1 MSFNIIRFD
10 NQEISSLYDAPDY
23 ADGRLHEKTVKSII
37 NAWNVNTQIDMYG
50 RPWLNLEALHIVL
63 RTTKPNAAYLA
74 AGLED
79 NLRYFDGNSTYIKG
93 EGVCYLL
100 DSMITNA
107 RSLLRENYVKYSQ
120 LLYIAIRDCS
130 RARELRAEH
139 YESTKKILKNLKTN
153 RLRLSIEY
161 DELTGNPL
169 NKLSC
174 EFSHIRSVSLYP
186 DFSAYVENGLLVN
199 KDVHNIITSSNI
211 FDENQLLN
219 LCNENGWRTSWYH
232 SYLDFLNNF

>member
-1 MSFNIIRFD
+1 V
-10 NQEISSLYDAPDY
+10 PDY
-23 ADGRLHEKTVKSII
+23 ADGRLHERTVSSII
-37 NAWNVNTQIDMYG
+37 NAWNNSTVIDYCG
-50 RPWLNLEALHIVL
+50 RPWLNSEALYIVL
-63 RTTKPNAAYLA
+63 RTTRANAAYMA

-79 NLRYFDGNSTYIKG
+79 NLRHFDGNNTYIKG
-93 EGVCYLL
+93 EGVCFLL

-139 YESTKKILKNLKTN
+139 YESTKKILKNLKAN

-161 DELTGNPL
+161 DELTGLTL

-199 KDVHNIITSSNI
+199 KEVHNIITSSNI
-211 FDENQLLN
+211 LDENQLLD
-219 LCNENGWRTSWYH
+219 LCYKNGWSTAWYQA
-232 SYLDFLNNF
+232 YLDFLNNF